1 MEGSVQQK
9 RAPRA
14 RYGAG
19 TRTAAKSSVHIR
31 SSYATQILWLLAIVL
46 AVCCALSGGGA
57 TVHPSTGVAANL
69 NGDHQSPAPAPSRGA
84 RTIGSVAKPAH

>member
-1 MEGSVQQK
+1 MPLAQELL
-9 RAPRA
+9 
-14 RYGAG
+14 AG
-19 TRTAAKSSVHIR
+19 SSVRIR

-69 NGDHQSPAPAPSRGA
+69 NRDRPSLAPAPLRGA
-84 RTIGSVAKPAH
+84 RTIGSAAKHRN